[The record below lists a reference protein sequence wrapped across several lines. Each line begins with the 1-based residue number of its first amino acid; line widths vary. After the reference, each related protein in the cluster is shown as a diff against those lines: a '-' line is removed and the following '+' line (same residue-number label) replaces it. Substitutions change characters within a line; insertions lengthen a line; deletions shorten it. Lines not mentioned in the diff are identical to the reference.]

1 MIQRITRLGVGQTA
15 KVLGA
20 LYFLLGIVFAA
31 IFGLFGSMMPAA
43 AMGDGAGMFGRGF
56 IIAMPFL
63 YGVIGVIF
71 GALVAWLYNLVAT
84 WTGGLE
90 LELDSRIE

>member
-1 MIQRITRLGVGQTA
+1 MIQRLTRLGVGQTA

-31 IFGLFGSMMPAA
+31 IFGSMMPAA
-43 AMGDGAGMFGRGF
+43 AMGDGAGMFGMGF

-63 YGVIGVIF
+63 YGIIGVIF

-90 LELDSRIE
+90 LELDSTSA

>member
-1 MIQRITRLGVGQTA
+1 MIQRITRFGVGQTA

-43 AMGDGAGMFGRGF
+43 AMGDGAGMFGMGF

-63 YGVIGVIF
+63 YGVMGVVF

-90 LELDSRIE
+90 MELDSRME